1 MIKQV
6 TVFLP
11 NEPGALARMGRL
23 LGKYDI
29 QIHGLSVSSMGEA
42 GFVRMICADPDAA
55 VKALEGEGYQP
66 IVSRVLALEVDN
78 IPGGL
83 ARALSSLES
92 LDLNIDYVYTCP
104 LGSRVVD
111 IVAVSGEPV
120 DVKLRGAGIVGLG
133 QGAFETS

>member
-42 GFVRMICADPDAA
+42 GFVRMICA
-55 VKALEGEGYQP
+55 
-66 IVSRVLALEVDN
+66 VSRVLALEVDN

-92 LDLNIDYVYTCP
+92 LDLNVDYVYTCP
-104 LGSRVVD
+104 LGGRVVD

-133 QGAFETS
+133 QEAFETS

>member
-11 NEPGALARMGRL
+11 NEPGSLAGIGRL
-23 LGKYDI
+23 LGKSGV
-29 QIHGLSVSSMGEA
+29 QIHGLSVSSTGEA
-42 GFVRMICADPDAA
+42 AFARLICADPDAA
-55 VKALEGEGYQP
+55 VKVLKEGGYQP
-66 IVSRVLALEVDN
+66 IVSRVLALEVQN
-78 IPGGL
+78 TPGGL
-83 ARALSSLES
+83 ARMLGSLES

-104 LGSRVVD
+104 LDGQVVD

-133 QGAFETS
+133 PEAFETS